1 MSSGGGWKNQNQRI
15 LLVHFLDFF
24 FLQIKSWIKATSW
37 ALVILVCWCRIDS
50 LCSIFLKHTSVL
62 FDQLHR
68 GSAALSSWKN
78 CLVHWF
84 QQLRS
89 FLLIALVFPQ
99 RSTALRIWKPLKQ
112 LQFDHMWF
120 FSWNTKTT
128 DSLVV
133 CDITVYLC

>member
-1 MSSGGGWKNQNQRI
+1 MPVIEVSWLLKKKVCICQWNSFITKCTFTKCKLSSGGGWKNQNQRI

-37 ALVILVCWCRIDS
+37 ALVIHVYWCRIDS

-89 FLLIALVFPQ
+89 FLLIALVFP
-99 RSTALRIWKPLKQ
+99 LRDQ
-112 LQFDHMWF
+112 QQ
-120 FSWNTKTT
+120 
-128 DSLVV
+128 
-133 CDITVYLC
+133 